1 MLYVGGSSNFRGES
15 QAMLMFE
22 SLELMKKTM
31 IVALG
36 VAASVCPH
44 LETLLL
50 LLLPHIP
57 MHPCI
62 HILFHA
68 FSLHTHQLLGS
79 GKVVRNV
86 GFKRNV

>member
-1 MLYVGGSSNFRGES
+1 MFYVGGSSNFRGES

-22 SLELMKKTM
+22 SLELMKKPM

-50 LLLPHIP
+50 LLLPSYSHAS
-57 MHPCI
+57 MHPHLVPCFFAS
-62 HILFHA
+62 H
-68 FSLHTHQLLGS
+68 S
-79 GKVVRNV
+79 
-86 GFKRNV
+86 